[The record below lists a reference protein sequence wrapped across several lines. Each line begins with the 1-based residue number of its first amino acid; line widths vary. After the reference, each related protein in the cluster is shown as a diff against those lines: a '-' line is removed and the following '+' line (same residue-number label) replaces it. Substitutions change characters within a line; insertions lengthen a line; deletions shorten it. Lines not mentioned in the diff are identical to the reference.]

1 MHSQLNPLE
10 HPLCLTQPLR
20 LLASSA
26 WVEHVPFAMFLVDL
40 LRPATL
46 VELGT
51 HTGVSYSAFCQ
62 TVDALKLE
70 TRCHAVDTWKGDPH
84 AGFYGPDVLADLR
97 AHHDPLYSRFSQLH
111 AMTFDE
117 AVSHFA
123 DGSID
128 LLHIDG
134 CHEYAQVKADFER
147 WRPKMS
153 ARGVILFHDTHTRE
167 RGFGVW
173 RLWEELRNQYPSFEF
188 EHGYGLGVLA
198 VGPEQPEGM
207 KALTS
212 TRDAERERVRQAF
225 ATLGSRLTLQLHEQH
240 LLSAYGEKERQVAD
254 QALHAQRLQA
264 ELDAAREQALE
275 AAQTLRESERRIARL
290 GLSQRMLQEELGR
303 KNARIFELD
312 AHVARQGSELA
323 HINGSLA
330 WKAINRYWAMRERV
344 LPPGTKRGHLYQKSK
359 GTLHKVGAKLIKLP
373 AKQSALQAL
382 RAARAALTPAAPVTP
397 TAAIAAP
404 VPSAPPALP
413 APWTA
418 PLTRI
423 SQASQGRR
431 ILIIAELSLPQCK
444 RYRVDQK
451 VAMFQRLGYDVT
463 VLRWTDHAEC
473 KAALQFHGLVIYYRV
488 PAFPDVEVLLAET
501 KRLGIPHF
509 FDVDDLIF
517 DEEEYRRN
525 SNVQRLPAAERE
537 LLLNG
542 AKLYRKA
549 LSLCEHAIAS
559 TPTIAREMGKVVS
572 GKVYV
577 VENCLDEGILEL
589 AREMEVRPPVVDA
602 DTVTIGYGSGTRTHD
617 ADFTIAAD
625 AILAVMERH
634 PNVRLAIHGFL
645 ELPEGFQRFS
655 DRVFR
660 IPFLDADD
668 YLRALASWQISI
680 APLEQTVFNDAKSN
694 IKFIEA
700 SIFRVP
706 AVCSGAG
713 PFREIIDH
721 GNNGFIATTREEWES
736 ALSALVQDAALRKR
750 MGEEAHRSVTA
761 RYHPAVVA
769 TERLQPILQHLPP
782 APPPRLKVLEANI
795 LFAPLS
801 FGGATIVAEQV
812 AHRLKEEGCD
822 VTVFTGILNS
832 PLPAYSVVRYE
843 ALGLPVI
850 ATQVPPQTDRAQE
863 YQNPRIGETFTQ
875 VLKAVRPDVVHFHSI
890 QLLSSALATA
900 CVAEGIPYTITLHDA
915 WWLCERQFMV
925 REDATYCNQK
935 GIDLRVC
942 SKCVP
947 DSRYTFTRT
956 FALRKVLDGAALL
969 LTPSEFQRQL
979 YIANGV
985 APERIVV
992 NKNGVLM
999 PHRERA
1005 SRPANAPVRFA
1016 YLGGRAVHKGY
1027 FWLKDLMESV
1037 HESNWVLK
1045 MTDIQLRMG
1054 SASIDAK
1061 EWKVKGQ
1068 VEVVPPYDQDG
1079 LDAFFDG
1086 VDVLLMPSQWKE
1098 SFGLA
1103 VREALA
1109 RNVWVVTTAS
1119 GGVSEDIVEG
1129 VNGNVLDMGD
1139 ADGYRRVLR
1148 DLMAHPERL
1157 ARYQNPQRAAVRDY
1171 VTQARELREL
1181 LSGLVAP
1188 PAARSTPRAEASAAT
1203 IHR

>member
-1 MHSQLNPLE
+1 MHPQLNPLE

-26 WVEHVPFAMFLVDL
+26 WVEHVPFAMFLMDL

-46 VELGT
+46 VELGA

-62 TVDALKLE
+62 AVDALKLE
-70 TRCHAVDTWKGDPH
+70 TRCHAVDTWQGDPH
-84 AGFYGPDVLADLR
+84 AGFYGADVLADLR

-111 AMTFDE
+111 QMTFDE
-117 AVSHFA
+117 ALSQFA

-134 CHEYAQVKADFER
+134 CHEYAQVKADFEH

-153 ARGVILFHDTHTRE
+153 ARGVILFHDTHVHE
-167 RGFGVW
+167 RDFGVW
-173 RLWEELRNQYPSFEF
+173 QLWEELRGQYPSFEF
-188 EHGYGLGVLA
+188 EHGFGLGVLA

-207 KALTS
+207 LALTS
-212 TRDAERERVRQAF
+212 TRDAERENVRQAF
-225 ATLGSRLTLQLHEQH
+225 ATLGGRLTLLLHRQH
-240 LLSAYGEKERQVAD
+240 LRDAYGQKEQQAADHARQ
-254 QALHAQRLQA
+254 AQQLQT
-264 ELDAAREQALE
+264 ELDAARE
-275 AAQTLRESERRIARL
+275 AARDTASTLREFEGRLARQ
-290 GLSQRMLQEELGR
+290 GLAQRMLQEELGR
-303 KNARIFELD
+303 KNARIYELD
-312 AHVARQGSELA
+312 AHVSRQGSELA

-373 AKQSALQAL
+373 AKQGALKAL
-382 RAARAALTPAAPVTP
+382 RAAKAALTPAAPVAL
-397 TAAIAAP
+397 TAPIPAVVA
-404 VPSAPPALP
+404 PSAPLAPP

-418 PLTRI
+418 PLTQL
-423 SQASQGRR
+423 SQASLGRR

-451 VAMFQRLGYDVT
+451 VAMFHRLGYDVT
-463 VLRWTDHAEC
+463 VLRWNDHEEC

-488 PAFPDVEVLLAET
+488 PAFPGVEELLAET
-501 KRLGIPHF
+501 KRLGVPHF

-517 DEEEYRRN
+517 DVEEYQKN
-525 SNVQRLPAAERE
+525 TNVQRLPENERE

-559 TPTIAREMGKVVS
+559 TPTIAEQMARVIS

-577 VENCLDEGILEL
+577 VENCLDDGILEL
-589 AREMEVRPPVVDA
+589 AREMEARPPAVDA

-617 ADFTIAAD
+617 ADFAIAAD

-645 ELPEGFQRFS
+645 ELPAGFERFS

-680 APLEQTVFNDAKSN
+680 APLETTVFNDAKSN

-706 AVCSGAG
+706 AVCSGSG

-721 GNNGFIATTREEWES
+721 GRNGFVATTREEWES
-736 ALSALVQDAALRKR
+736 GLSALVQDASLRKR
-750 MGEEAHRSVTA
+750 MGEEAHRSVMA

-801 FGGATIVAEQV
+801 FGGATVVAEQL
-812 AHRLKEEGCD
+812 AHQLKTEGCD

-850 ATQVPPQTDRAQE
+850 ATQVPALTDRAQE
-863 YQNPRIGETFTQ
+863 YQNPRMGETFTQ

-890 QLLSSALATA
+890 QLLTSALATA
-900 CVAEGIPYTITLHDA
+900 CAAEGIPYTITVHDA

-925 REDATYCNQK
+925 REDATYCGQK

-942 SKCVP
+942 TKCVP
-947 DSRYTFTRT
+947 DTRYTFKRT

-969 LTPSEFQRQL
+969 MAPSEFQRQL

-992 NKNGVLM
+992 NKNGVLL
-999 PHRERA
+999 PTRA
-1005 SRPANAPVRFA
+1005 RAPRPANAPVRFA
-1016 YLGGRAVHKGY
+1016 YLGGHAVHKGY
-1027 FWLKDLMESV
+1027 FWLKDILESV
-1037 HESNWVLK
+1037 PESGWVLK

-1061 EWKVKGQ
+1061 EWKVKGK

-1079 LDAFFDG
+1079 MDAFFDG
-1086 VDVLLMPSQWKE
+1086 VDVLLMPSQCKE
-1098 SFGLA
+1098 SFGLT
-1103 VREALA
+1103 VREAMA

-1129 VNGNVLDMGD
+1129 VNGNVVDMAD
-1139 ADGYRRVLR
+1139 ADGFRRVLR
-1148 DLMAHPERL
+1148 DLVAHPERL
-1157 ARYQNPQRAAVRDY
+1157 SRAPSSQRTTVRDY
-1171 VTQARELREL
+1171 ETQAKELHGL
-1181 LSGLVAP
+1181 LSGLVNP
-1188 PAARSTPRAEASAAT
+1188 PVRSTPRKEANTAAT
-1203 IHR
+1203 QR

>member
-1 MHSQLNPLE
+1 MHPQLNPLE

-46 VELGT
+46 VELGA

-62 TVDALKLE
+62 AVDALKLE

-84 AGFYGPDVLADLR
+84 AGFYGADVLADLR

-117 AVSHFA
+117 ALGQFA
-123 DGSID
+123 DGSVD

-134 CHEYAQVKADFER
+134 NHTYEQVKADFEH
-147 WRPKMS
+147 WRPKLS
-153 ARGVILFHDTHTRE
+153 ARGVVLFHDTQVRE
-167 RGFGVW
+167 RDFGVW
-173 RLWEELRNQYPSFEF
+173 RLWEELRDQHPSFEF
-188 EHGYGLGVLA
+188 EHGFGLGVLA
-198 VGPEQPEGM
+198 VGPEQPEGLL
-207 KALTS
+207 ALTS
-212 TRDAERERVRQAF
+212 TRDAEREHVRQAF
-225 ATLGSRLTLQLHEQH
+225 ATLGGRLTLLLHRQH
-240 LLSAYGEKERQVAD
+240 LRDAYGQKEQQVAE
-254 QALHAQRLQA
+254 QARHAQQLQA
-264 ELDAAREQALE
+264 ELEAAREKALN
-275 AAQTLRESERRIARL
+275 AAETLRETEGRLARQ
-290 GLSQRMLQEELGR
+290 GLTQRMLQEELGR
-303 KNARIFELD
+303 KNARLFELD
-312 AHVARQGSELA
+312 AQVSRQGSELA

-344 LPPGTKRGHLYQKSK
+344 LPPGTRRGHLYQKSK

-373 AKQSALQAL
+373 AKRGALQAL
-382 RAARAALTPAAPVTP
+382 RAAKAALTPAAPVIAS
-397 TAAIAAP
+397 TA
-404 VPSAPPALP
+404 VVETPSAPP

-418 PLTRI
+418 PLTHI
-423 SQASQGRR
+423 SQSSLGRR
-431 ILIIAELSLPQCK
+431 VLIIAELSLPQCK

-451 VAMFQRLGYDVT
+451 VAMFHRLGYDVT
-463 VLRWTDHAEC
+463 VLRWNDQAEC

-488 PAFPDVEVLLAET
+488 PAFPGVEELLAET
-501 KRLGIPHF
+501 KRLGLPHF

-517 DEEEYRRN
+517 DVEEYQKN
-525 SNVQRLPAAERE
+525 TNVQRLPPDERE

-559 TPTIAREMGKVVS
+559 TSTIAEQMARVIT

-577 VENCLDEGILEL
+577 VENCLDDGILEL
-589 AREMEVRPPVVDA
+589 AREMEARPPVVDLE
-602 DTVTIGYGSGTRTHD
+602 TVTIGYGSGTRTHD
-617 ADFTIAAD
+617 ADFAIAAD
-625 AILAVMERH
+625 AILAVMARH

-645 ELPEGFQRFS
+645 ELPEGFERFS

-660 IPFLDADD
+660 VPFLDADD

-721 GNNGFIATTREEWES
+721 GRNGFIATTREEWET
-736 ALSALVQDAALRKR
+736 ALSALVEDASLRKR
-750 MGEEAHRSVTA
+750 LGEEAHRSVTA

-769 TERLQPILQHLPP
+769 TKQLEPILRHLPP

-801 FGGATIVAEQV
+801 FGGATVVTEQL
-812 AHRLKEEGCD
+812 AHRLKAEGCD

-850 ATQVPPQTDRAQE
+850 ATQVAPLTDRAQE
-863 YQNPRIGETFTQ
+863 YQNPRMGETFTQ

-900 CVAEGIPYTITLHDA
+900 CAAEGIPYTVTLHDA

-925 REDATYCNQK
+925 REDGTYCGQK

-947 DSRYTFTRT
+947 DSRYTFKRT

-969 LTPSEFQRQL
+969 MAPSEYQRQL
-979 YIANGV
+979 YIANGI

-992 NKNGVLM
+992 NKNGVLL
-999 PHRERA
+999 PGRA
-1005 SRPANAPVRFA
+1005 RAPRPANAPVRFA

-1027 FWLKDLMESV
+1027 FWLKDLLESV
-1037 HESNWVLK
+1037 PESSWVLK

-1061 EWKVKGQ
+1061 EWKVKGR
-1068 VEVVPPYDQDG
+1068 VDVVPPYDQDG

-1086 VDVLLMPSQWKE
+1086 VDVLLMPSQCKE
-1098 SFGLA
+1098 SFGLT
-1103 VREALA
+1103 VREAMA

-1129 VNGNVLDMGD
+1129 VNGNVLAMGD
-1139 ADGYRRVLR
+1139 AEGFRRVLR

-1157 ARYQNPQRAAVRDY
+1157 ARDPGPQRVTVRDY
-1171 VTQARELREL
+1171 ETQARELREF
-1181 LSGLVAP
+1181 LSGLVTP
-1188 PAARSTPRAEASAAT
+1188 PAARSTPRANASTAAT
-1203 IHR
+1203 HR